1 MFHDP
6 ITISAHS
13 LTTRTRDAS
22 EDHLDLQITMSN
34 KPSNVPQGQTRL
46 PVINRN
52 ADTQYTIGRPLVVVP
67 FTPEERARIT
77 LDLEKLLGPEYT
89 SERPGGG
96 KKVTYIEG
104 WNVLNIANEVFGFD
118 GWLSEILSKEVDFL
132 EVDKGK
138 INMGM
143 LLLVRITLRNGTFH
157 EDFGYGFIENARSK
171 AAAFEKV
178 RKEAYT
184 DGLKRCLRCFGN
196 LLGNCLYDKNYSV
209 KAQKAGLDDERYYR
223 DKHYVRQQKAKLV
236 SLSSKIYPNNSETKA
251 TVPDSKSNPNHT
263 VKPNEV
269 TGPNNNTR
277 ELASAVPPPTNT
289 KNPLPLEDD
298 SFCFSDDDDFR
309 DDIIPKESNKPD
321 ITKPELLGTNAPVKF
336 VSAKVLE
343 DLKAGIEKANEVPE
357 YDLKFV
363 SQSIKHTVNPHKLE
377 PIKKVKPTVTKASRG
392 VMSPKSKAGSPL
404 TSSANPLTA
413 TDPNTHHGRGVGLP
427 PTKRPR
433 NE

>member
-1 MFHDP
+1 
-6 ITISAHS
+6 
-13 LTTRTRDAS
+13 
-22 EDHLDLQITMSN
+22 MSN
-34 KPSNVPQGQTRL
+34 KPTNVPPGQTRL
-46 PVINRN
+46 PVLTRN
-52 ADTQYTIGRPLVVVP
+52 LDTLYNVGRPLVVVP
-67 FTPEERARIT
+67 FTLEERARIT
-77 LDLEKLLGPEYT
+77 LDLEKLLGPEFT

-209 KAQKAGLDDERYYR
+209 KALKAGLDEERYYR
-223 DKHYVRQQKAKLV
+223 DKHYIRQQKAKLV
-236 SLSSKIYPNNSETKA
+236 SLKSKVYSTGSNT
-251 TVPDSKSNPNHT
+251 PDVKTTNVESKPTTES
-263 VKPNEV
+263 KPTSASKPIPTSVAKPTPALGPQTN
-269 TGPNNNTR
+269 TGD
-277 ELASAVPPPTNT
+277 LASMAPVLSNT

-298 SFCFSDDDDFR
+298 SFCFSDDDDFN
-309 DDIIPKESNKPD
+309 DN
-321 ITKPELLGTNAPVKF
+321 ITPQEISKPESAMLGPPGTNVPVKF

-343 DLKAGIEKANEVPE
+343 ELNANVKNAKEIPE
-357 YDLKFV
+357 YDVKFV

-377 PIKKVKPTVTKASRG
+377 PIKKVKAPIVKPMRG
-392 VMSPKSKAGSPL
+392 VSPKPIVGSSL
-404 TSSANPLTA
+404 TSSGNPLTA

-427 PTKRPR
+427 PLKRPR
-433 NE
+433 ND